1 MGRQTGAACR
11 QPEPGG
17 YTLTAIYLMLPVSL
31 LLALIFLIAYVWSI
45 RSGQYDD
52 TRTPSLR
59 ILTDDV
65 DATGVDS
72 ISKTKPSTKNP

>member
-1 MGRQTGAACR
+1 MN
-11 QPEPGG
+11 
-17 YTLTAIYLMLPVSL
+17 AIFLMLPATL

-52 TRTPSLR
+52 TQTPSLR

-65 DATGVDS
+65 GDARLS
-72 ISKTKPSTKNP
+72 SPLQTKRTSTDT